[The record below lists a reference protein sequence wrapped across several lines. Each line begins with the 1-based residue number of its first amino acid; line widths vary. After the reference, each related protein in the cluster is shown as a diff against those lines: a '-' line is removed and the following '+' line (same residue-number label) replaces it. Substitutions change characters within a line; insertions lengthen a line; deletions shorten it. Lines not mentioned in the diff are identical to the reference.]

1 MNHTLRLAA
10 RGKKQ
15 FRREGDS
22 HPVIRPREINTLHDA
37 TGDCPR
43 PEYFHHGLL
52 AVSPRAW
59 IAGPLL
65 AVLLIGLPGCATSTS
80 VESAAQDSAAGAEQR
95 YQLRGK
101 IVSLDAEN
109 KVATIEHEEIVGWM
123 GAMTMGFW
131 VKEDADWQKL
141 AVGRQIEAT
150 VFVNDEG
157 YHVGE
162 VKVTGDEASQ
172 PAEGAKEQP

>member
-1 MNHTLRLAA
+1 MNHSFRLA
-10 RGKKQ
+10 
-15 FRREGDS
+15 
-22 HPVIRPREINTLHDA
+22 
-37 TGDCPR
+37 
-43 PEYFHHGLL
+43 L
-52 AVSPRAW
+52 AAFPQAW
-59 IAGPLL
+59 IAGLL
-65 AVLLIGLPGCATSTS
+65 MAVLLAGPPGCSTGTPD
-80 VESAAQDSAAGAEQR
+80 ETAAQDSAAGAEQR

-141 AVGRQIEAT
+141 VVGSQIEAT
-150 VFVNDEG
+150 VFVSDEG

-162 VKVTGDEASQ
+162 VKVTGDEAPQ